1 MTKFSE
7 LGLAEP
13 VLKALAEEGYETPT
27 PIQAQAIPVL
37 LKGADLLGIA
47 QTGTGKTA
55 AFALPLLTRITTD
68 KRPAPRRGARILVLS
83 PTRELAAQIGESFR
97 TYGRHL
103 GTSVAVVFG
112 GVAHKPQINA
122 LSKGVDVLV
131 ATPGRLIDH
140 METGAVTLEG
150 VEALVLD
157 EADQMLDLGF
167 VRPIRRIVSK
177 LRARRQN
184 LFFSATM
191 PHEIAA
197 LAAELLHEPVR
208 VQVTPVATTAERVAQ
223 RVIHIEATKK
233 RALLASL
240 FADEAMSRTLVF
252 TRTKRGADRVA
263 RHLDAS
269 GIAAVAI
276 HGNKSQRQREVA
288 LDAFRSAK
296 TGVLVATDIAARGID
311 IDGVTHVVNYEL
323 PEVPEAYVH
332 RIGRTARAG
341 AEGNAISLCDAA
353 ERDLLRAIER
363 LTRQQIPA
371 EDRRNDASIAVEV
384 RERPAREHR
393 AGERPWRG
401 ERHEGA
407 GQGRRSG
414 AASEGRKGDGGL
426 RKPRRADNGAGRD
439 GAARDGAGRDGVRHE
454 DGRRGHGRRDDS
466 HRDNTTRDTNNRDS
480 GYRNARRRDDR
491 PSEGERAPW
500 TNSKRERGPRH
511 GSDQRSRQDGW
522 AHGGERSA
530 SRDDRAGR
538 GEGGGGHNAGKPH
551 RNRQSDTRGRN
562 SDGSALAHVF
572 GGGFAGGEGRKDR
585 GSSHRQGQDHG
596 QGRGQGHGHGG
607 KAGKPHHRN
616 ANRQGKADG
625 GEGAGARSPRSD
637 GGGRRR
643 RNGGAQ
649 ARRLESV

>member
-55 AFALPLLTRITTD
+55 AFALPLLTRIATD

-122 LSKGVDVLV
+122 LSRGVDVLV

-197 LAAELLHEPVR
+197 LAAELLHEPVK
-208 VQVTPVATTAERVAQ
+208 VQVTPVATTAERVSQ
-223 RVIHIEATKK
+223 RVIHIEAAKK
-233 RALLASL
+233 RSLLAGL
-240 FADEAMSRTLVF
+240 FADPAMSRTLVF

-263 RHLDAS
+263 RHLDAA
-269 GIAAVAI
+269 GIPAVAI

-311 IDGVTHVVNYEL
+311 IDGVSHVVNYEL

-341 AEGNAISLCDAA
+341 AAGNAISLCDVA

-371 EDRRNDASIAVEV
+371 EDRRNDASITVDA
-384 RERPAREHR
+384 RERPSQNVR
-393 AGERPWRG
+393 AGERPQRG
-401 ERHEGA
+401 ERKDNAVHGGRQGKRAVEGHKA
-407 GQGRRSG
+407 G
-414 AASEGRKGDGGL
+414 GGN
-426 RKPRRADNGAGRD
+426 RKPRRAENARHDNAHHD
-439 GAARDGAGRDGVRHE
+439 DVRRE
-454 DGRRGHGRRDDS
+454 ENRRDDG
-466 HRDNTTRDTNNRDS
+466 H
-480 GYRNARRRDDR
+480 RNARRRDDR
-491 PSEGERAPW
+491 SNEGDRAPW
-500 TNSKRERGPRH
+500 ANGKRTDEAHHSADRRSK
-511 GSDQRSRQDGW
+511 QDGW
-522 AHGGERSA
+522 SRGGKRSA
-530 SRDDRAGR
+530 QRDERTARGAGT
-538 GEGGGGHNAGKPH
+538 GGAGQNGRKPH
-551 RNRQSDTRGRN
+551 RNRQSEGRGDN
-562 SDGSALAHVF
+562 SDGTAVAHVF
-572 GGGFAGGEGRKDR
+572 AAIDGRKDR
-585 GSSHRQGQDHG
+585 GAPHRHG
-596 QGRGQGHGHGG
+596 QS
-607 KAGKPHHRN
+607 GKPHHRN
-616 ANRQGKADG
+616 GNRYGKADAAN
-625 GEGAGARSPRSD
+625 GAGGRPPRQD
-637 GGGRRR
+637 GGSRRR
-643 RNGGAQ
+643 RNGAQ
-649 ARRLESV
+649 ARRLETV

>member
-55 AFALPLLTRITTD
+55 AFALPLLTRIAGD
-68 KRPAPRRGARILVLS
+68 ERPAPRRGARILVLS
-83 PTRELAAQIGESFR
+83 PTRELAAQIGDSFR

-122 LSKGVDVLV
+122 LAKGVDVLV

-140 METGAVTLEG
+140 METGVVTLEG

-197 LAAELLHEPVR
+197 LAAELLHEPVK
-208 VQVTPVATTAERVAQ
+208 VQVTPVATTAERVSQ
-223 RVIHIEATKK
+223 RVIHIEAAKK
-233 RALLASL
+233 RSLLAAL
-240 FADEAMSRTLVF
+240 FADRSMSRTLVF

-263 RHLDAS
+263 RHLDVA
-269 GIAAVAI
+269 GIPAVAI

-288 LDAFRSAK
+288 LEAFRSAR

-311 IDGVTHVVNYEL
+311 IDGITHVVNYEL

-341 AEGNAISLCDAA
+341 AAGHAISLCDVA

-371 EDRRNDASIAVEV
+371 EDRRNDPSIAVEV
-384 RERPAREHR
+384 RERAPRVPRADERQSRAERGDNGGRSGHRPEARKANGDNSEARRAENGRGRGDNPRDEHR
-393 AGERPWRG
+393 RQVG
-401 ERHEGA
+401 H
-407 GQGRRSG
+407 RS
-414 AASEGRKGDGGL
+414 
-426 RKPRRADNGAGRD
+426 
-439 GAARDGAGRDGVRHE
+439 
-454 DGRRGHGRRDDS
+454 
-466 HRDNTTRDTNNRDS
+466 
-480 GYRNARRRDDR
+480 ARRRDDR
-491 PSEGERAPW
+491 AGEGDRASW
-500 TNSKRERGPRH
+500 ANDKRGHDKRNGA
-511 GSDQRSRQDGW
+511 DQRSKPNGKSHGFEHRGRRDEYANSGTNNTGHKSGRPHRNDQPAASGNRPDGNAVAHVFATIDGRKGGKGGASRRHGQSDKPHRRNGNDHGHGNGGGHGNRNRNGDFGAGRPQRQDG
-522 AHGGERSA
+522 
-530 SRDDRAGR
+530 
-538 GEGGGGHNAGKPH
+538 
-551 RNRQSDTRGRN
+551 
-562 SDGSALAHVF
+562 
-572 GGGFAGGEGRKDR
+572 
-585 GSSHRQGQDHG
+585 
-596 QGRGQGHGHGG
+596 
-607 KAGKPHHRN
+607 
-616 ANRQGKADG
+616 
-625 GEGAGARSPRSD
+625 SP
-637 GGGRRR
+637 RRR
-643 RNGGAQ
+643 RNA
-649 ARRLESV
+649 AKSRRLVMV